1 MGFSG
6 KLLAEQRCRIG
17 FGEQPGFEIETRRQV
32 VIGVGGTRE
41 AIDAAMFASPIGIDR
56 LAEGDVGGIVAADDG
71 AGAFRSEDHTS
82 ELQSLMRISFAFFC
96 FKKNIIFFSLF
107 FLYFSF

>member
-71 AGAFRSEDHTS
+71 AGAFDGHLRAPSRRCSVYVDRKSTRLNSSH
-82 ELQSLMRISFAFFC
+82 
-96 FKKNIIFFSLF
+96 
-107 FLYFSF
+107 